1 MLVDVSNL
9 VGPHHSF
16 PRSGKKMMDIFPSCA
31 VPWVKPARPQL
42 GFCDK
47 DLWFEGTRTA
57 NPCFFFGGGPCFII
71 FHGSLQWFPK
81 PPQVAQARP
90 PPLRVDSFFA
100 ARHTHGARSTQQ
112 GHWDEEPQGQLW
124 EALNSTDIWSKLIK
138 WSDEG
143 CFHPNKHCK
152 IGCDLKCSL
161 VW

>member
-57 NPCFFFGGGPCFII
+57 NPCFFLGGTMFHHFPEATVDFSIDLSWFDLELEHLETDPFVPWHLAGGVPLCRRVRRRRSAAACQEPRSRRKRIEHLVQEGPDGAPISI
-71 FHGSLQWFPK
+71 SRFHEF
-81 PPQVAQARP
+81 
-90 PPLRVDSFFA
+90 
-100 ARHTHGARSTQQ
+100 
-112 GHWDEEPQGQLW
+112 
-124 EALNSTDIWSKLIK
+124 
-138 WSDEG
+138 
-143 CFHPNKHCK
+143 
-152 IGCDLKCSL
+152 
-161 VW
+161 

>member
-57 NPCFFFGGGPCFII
+57 NPCFFLGGDHVSSFSRGHSWFFYRSQLIWLRVGALGNWSVCALTPCRWRTAMQKSSKTTVSGCVSGTEKQTEKDWTPSAGGPWWGPY
-71 FHGSLQWFPK
+71 FH
-81 PPQVAQARP
+81 
-90 PPLRVDSFFA
+90 
-100 ARHTHGARSTQQ
+100 
-112 GHWDEEPQGQLW
+112 
-124 EALNSTDIWSKLIK
+124 
-138 WSDEG
+138 
-143 CFHPNKHCK
+143 
-152 IGCDLKCSL
+152 
-161 VW
+161 